1 MSLVE
6 LMIALGMLSILALGF
21 ASFVVNQQKS
31 MSALEQKADSIE
43 LRNYLMLSLQNA
55 SICTCQLNPNLTE
68 DDSNDTNLW
77 FNSNITDGSQTI
89 DLKKLRTG
97 CGVSDPIIAL
107 EGKVLSSGL
116 TMEKIELKNI
126 VPTGVT
132 NEWQGDI
139 VISWLQS
146 SLKYSLKPISQRQK
160 FLIDPTSP
168 AANRIIRTCVANN
181 GNPYG
186 SIGIGEY
193 VIVPQNTVQQAATDG
208 FLTMYIGQ
216 NNAADNSA
224 YICAGTNKAD
234 VSSCYV
240 LPGGIGPGADTILTR
255 ATGYSGSSAMIKK
268 GQWFQVQSIDPN
280 GDGGIATGFWLP
292 LGQ

>member
-6 LMIALGMLSILALGF
+6 IMVALGILSILALAF
-21 ASFVVNQQKS
+21 ATFVVNQQKN
-31 MSALEQKADSIE
+31 MAALEQKEDSVE

-55 SICTCQLNPNLTE
+55 SVCTCQLNPNLTE
-68 DDSNDTNLW
+68 DDSNDANLW
-77 FNSNITDGSQTI
+77 FNSNMTDGSQTI
-89 DLKKLRTG
+89 NLKKLRTG
-97 CGVSDPIIAL
+97 CGVSDPNIAF
-107 EGKVLSSGL
+107 EGQVLPSGL

-146 SLKYSLKPISQRQK
+146 SVKYSLKPISLRQK

-168 AANRIIRTCVANN
+168 AANRIVSMCVANN

-186 SIGIGEY
+186 SIGIGDP
-193 VIVPQNTVQQAATDG
+193 VIIPQNTVQQAATDG

-216 NNAADNSA
+216 SNAADNSA
-224 YICAGTNKAD
+224 YICAGSNKAD
-234 VSSCYV
+234 VSLCYV

-280 GDGGIATGFWLP
+280 GDGGIVTGIWLP